1 MLASDIPIPFQ
12 VNTLPNIEVIRQ
24 NVFIHAKVM
33 AIGVASDLD
42 LKRIVFFVIFVCL
55 FFFFR
60 GGGGGG
66 GVETGCKMNLS

>member
-42 LKRIVFFVIFVCL
+42 LKRIVFFCYFRLFVL
-55 FFFFR
+55 FFR
-60 GGGGGG
+60 GGGGGLKQ
-66 GVETGCKMNLS
+66 VAK